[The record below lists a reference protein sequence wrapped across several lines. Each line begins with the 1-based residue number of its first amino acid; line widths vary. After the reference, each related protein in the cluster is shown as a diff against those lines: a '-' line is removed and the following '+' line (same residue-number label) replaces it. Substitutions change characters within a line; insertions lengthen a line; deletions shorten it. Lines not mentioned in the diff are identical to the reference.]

1 MKQKNYF
8 VRASVFLIV
17 VILFRRIPVQA
28 KWIITPNEGETTTTD
43 VSGIATDT
51 QKRVAYIEGD
61 TDEIG
66 FTSIEA
72 ALAKATEKGGS
83 QKVVVTKS
91 STINHDCQ
99 ISSGVEL
106 RIPYNSSVTSF
117 SVPSPEVS
125 STKSLNSSAY
135 LTVSLAANLNVRG
148 TLTIDGQFGCAQ
160 STTGLVSDTFSQYS
174 TLLRKFNSKITVFGS
189 GQIRCFGF
197 IKDDLTGVQDKLS
210 GNGSSIEV
218 LAGGSVWEP
227 LTIYDWPGG
236 TKAAL
241 LSVGTALKETN
252 FDLLFH
258 SEKRVFPRNQFDR
271 PNIYAPIVLNS
282 GSNLYGH
289 ILMNMGSAGKINA
302 RMPVVSSGSAF
313 INLSSGTVTW
323 DYGTTDAKQNRGN
336 VLSGHKTAIRL
347 NGHASFGSMTITL
360 SIATINSA
368 DYSRPMG
375 PQFEVDVINGV
386 FIVGNKSHWFENQIK
401 IENGATVLLTA
412 DTAVFDNSV
421 IINEGTLN
429 ATAAFGG
436 KVITSSKG
444 STLSIGNNS
453 ISGYFNINSAST
465 KKEFKVIGYTSGSA
479 QEPAQLESKAIYESD
494 LRTSNPKNGYWAKNN
509 NLYLVRYNL
518 NEHVTASK
526 NIKEQMNQQ
535 MIKKYY
541 DGNEQVQI
549 INPSASELKRSYTT
563 TKLIG
568 EGDDQTVTTEE
579 HTGYATFQGWN
590 TDFYGAGQSITP
602 GNSYSLSELSKA
614 ASGSHLI
621 RLYDKWIGNKITIRF
636 THDNGFYDTK
646 KRNDVNSNACIGW
659 QLPKCGF
666 YAKKPLSGPFDHW
679 EISSPYGDGKTV
691 FSFSAETY
699 ILLDESI
706 VNPTEDGFVLNV
718 KAISK

>member
-17 VILFRRIPVQA
+17 VLLFRRIPVQA

-83 QKVVVTKS
+83 QKVVVTKT

-174 TLLRKFNSKITVFGS
+174 TLLRKSNSKITVYGS

-236 TKAAL
+236 SNAANL
-241 LSVGTALKETN
+241 AVGLK
-252 FDLLFH
+252 DLDLFLH
-258 SEKRVFPRNQFDR
+258 SEKRVFPRNQFDM
-271 PNIYAPIVLNS
+271 PNIYCPRKINS
-282 GSNLYGH
+282 GASLYGH
-289 ILMNMGSAGKINA
+289 ILMNMGSAGKVNA
-302 RMPVVSSGSAF
+302 KRLIVGRNEALLNMSTGSL
-313 INLSSGTVTW
+313 IW
-323 DYGTTDAKQNRGN
+323 DYGTTDTNQNRGSG
-336 VLSGHKTAIRL
+336 LAGHKTLISVSG
-347 NGHASFGSMTITL
+347 NASFGSMTITL

-368 DYSRPMG
+368 SFSRPMG
-375 PQFEVDVINGV
+375 PQFEIEAVSGT
-386 FIVGNKSHWFENQIK
+386 FIVGYKSHWFGNVIRIK
-401 IENGATVLLTA
+401 KDATVLLTA
-412 DTAVFDNSV
+412 DTAVFDDSM
-421 IINEGTLN
+421 IINEGVLST
-429 ATAAFGG
+429 TASFGG
-436 KVITSSKG
+436 RVFTSNNT
-444 STLSIGNNS
+444 STLAIGSNNN
-453 ISGYFNINSAST
+453 ISGYFNIGSASVN
-465 KKEFKVIGYTSGSA
+465 KKFNAMGYTSISA
-479 QEPAQLESKAIYESD
+479 TSQTQLESKTIYESALMTNKPTD
-494 LRTSNPKNGYWAKNN
+494 GYWAKNN
-509 NLYLVRYNL
+509 NLYLIRYNL
-518 NEHVTASK
+518 NDHVTISDNVK
-526 NIKEQMNQQ
+526 KEMNQQ
-535 MIKKYY
+535 MAKKYY
-541 DGNEQVQI
+541 NANETIQI
-549 INPSASELKRSYTT
+549 VNPQDSELKRSYTT
-563 TKLIG
+563 TTISG
-568 EGDDQTVTTEE
+568 EGDNQTVTTEE
-579 HTGYATFQGWN
+579 HSGYATFQGWN
-590 TDFYGAGQSITP
+590 TNFYGVCDGGKDVAP
-602 GNSYSLSELSKA
+602 GPHTLSELAKSC
-614 ASGSHLI
+614 GSHLI
-621 RLYDKWIGNKITIRF
+621 RLYDKWAGNKITIKF
-636 THDNGFYDTK
+636 TQDGNLNGSMSDEE
-646 KRNDVNSNACIGW
+646 SSSCIGW
-659 QLPKCGF
+659 MLPKSKF
-666 YAKKPLSGPFDHW
+666 KPKPKDLLHWYSFDHW
-679 EISSPYGDGKTV
+679 EIPSPDGKIV

-706 VNPTEDGFVLNV
+706 VDPTKNGFVLEV

>member
-17 VILFRRIPVQA
+17 VLLFRRIPVQA

-83 QKVVVTKS
+83 QKVVVTKT

-174 TLLRKFNSKITVFGS
+174 TLLRKSNSKITVYGS

-236 TKAAL
+236 SNAAKL
-241 LSVGTALKETN
+241 AVGLN
-252 FDLLFH
+252 NLDLFLH
-258 SEKRVFPRNQFDR
+258 SEKRVFPRNQFDM
-271 PNIYAPIVLNS
+271 PNIYCPRKINS
-282 GSNLYGH
+282 GASLYGH
-289 ILMNMGSAGKINA
+289 ILMNMGSAGKVNA
-302 RMPVVSSGSAF
+302 KRLIVGRNEALLNMSTGSL
-313 INLSSGTVTW
+313 IW
-323 DYGTTDAKQNRGN
+323 DYGTTDTNQNRGSG
-336 VLSGHKTAIRL
+336 LAGHKTLISVSG
-347 NGHASFGSMTITL
+347 NASFGSMTITL

-368 DYSRPMG
+368 SFSRPMG
-375 PQFEVDVINGV
+375 PQFEIEAVSGT
-386 FIVGNKSHWFENQIK
+386 FIVGYKSHWFGNVIRIK
-401 IENGATVLLTA
+401 KDATVLLTA
-412 DTAVFDNSV
+412 DTAVFDDSM
-421 IINEGTLN
+421 IINEGVLST
-429 ATAAFGG
+429 TASFGG
-436 KVITSSKG
+436 RVFTSNNT
-444 STLSIGNNS
+444 STLAIGSNNN
-453 ISGYFNINSAST
+453 ISGYFNIGSASVN
-465 KKEFKVIGYTSGSA
+465 KKFNAMGYTSISA
-479 QEPAQLESKAIYESD
+479 TSQTQLESKTIYESALMTNKPTD
-494 LRTSNPKNGYWAKNN
+494 GYWAKNN
-509 NLYLVRYNL
+509 NLYLIRYNL
-518 NEHVTASK
+518 NDHVTISDNVK
-526 NIKEQMNQQ
+526 KEMNQQ
-535 MIKKYY
+535 MAKKYY
-541 DGNEQVQI
+541 NANETIQI
-549 INPSASELKRSYTT
+549 VNPQDSELKRSYTT
-563 TKLIG
+563 TTISG
-568 EGDDQTVTTEE
+568 EGDNQTVTTEE
-579 HTGYATFQGWN
+579 HSGYATFQGWN
-590 TDFYGAGQSITP
+590 TNFYGVCDGGKDVAP
-602 GNSYSLSELSKA
+602 GPHTLSELAKSC
-614 ASGSHLI
+614 GSHLI
-621 RLYDKWIGNKITIRF
+621 RLYDKWAGNKITIKF
-636 THDNGFYDTK
+636 TQDGNLNGSMSDEE
-646 KRNDVNSNACIGW
+646 SSSCIGW
-659 QLPKCGF
+659 MLPKSKF
-666 YAKKPLSGPFDHW
+666 KPKPKDLLHWYSFDHW
-679 EISSPYGDGKTV
+679 EIPSPDGKIV

-706 VNPTEDGFVLNV
+706 VDPTKNGFVLEV